1 MARKKTFKVDLT
13 STRMNEIAQKLR
25 ETRTQACD
33 EISALGWPTDIY
45 GDPEWYQEITPL
57 NSLSYK
63 RRESYDAAKL
73 IRQSILEI
81 DFTLAAMN
89 HYSETYADAEP
100 NDEVN
105 AVIEALDSAINAITS
120 FFTPNAEIGKQQRFH
135 ARKSRKNLAQ
145 HQMHKRWASEDRQ
158 LHIKNPNLS
167 KSDRARQ
174 IARNQNMSS
183 KSDEKII
190 SWEAVRSAIRRM
202 GK

>member
-1 MARKKTFKVDLT
+1 MARKKAFKADLT
-13 STRMNEIAQKLR
+13 STRMNEIAKKLR

-33 EISALGWPTDIY
+33 EIAALGWPADIY
-45 GDPEWYQEITPL
+45 SDPGWYQDITPL

-73 IRQSILEI
+73 IRQSILEV
-81 DFTLAAMN
+81 DFTLVAMN
-89 HYSETYADAEP
+89 HYSETYVDAEP
-100 NDEVN
+100 NDEVS
-105 AVIEALDSAINAITS
+105 AVIEALDSAINAITA
-120 FFTPNAEIGKQQRFH
+120 FFTPNAEIGKRQRFH

-145 HQMHKRWASEDRQ
+145 YQMHKRWAAEDKQ
-158 LHIKNPNLS
+158 LHIKNPGLS

>member
-1 MARKKTFKVDLT
+1 MARKRAFKADLT

-33 EISALGWPTDIY
+33 EIAALGWPADIY
-45 GDPEWYQEITPL
+45 SDPEWYQDITPL

-81 DFTLAAMN
+81 DFTLVAMN
-89 HYSETYADAEP
+89 HYSETYVDTEP
-100 NDEVN
+100 NDEVS
-105 AVIEALDSAINAITS
+105 AVIEALDSAINAITA
-120 FFTPNAEIGKQQRFH
+120 FFTPNAEIGRQQRFH

-145 HQMHKRWASEDRQ
+145 YQMHKRWAVEDKQ
-158 LHIKNPNLS
+158 LHIKNPSLN
-167 KSDRARQ
+167 KSDRARK
-174 IARNQNMSS
+174 IARNQNMSR